1 MMINTAWE
9 ERKRIKEDMNIKVG
23 LAQLSLP
30 RGKPQENLEKVRE
43 WLGRTEVES
52 LDLILLPE
60 LWASGYD
67 LANSSRYASEVD
79 QGIFRE
85 MKRLAAEKELLIGGS
100 LLERD
105 GDQVF
110 NTFFLYGP
118 QKEVYYRKIHLF
130 GLLSE
135 GDWLSA
141 GQHLVMTE
149 IRGIKTGLATCYDLR
164 FPEMFR
170 AYAVGGAEL
179 ILLVAEWPRRR
190 IQHWQK
196 LLEARAIENQLFIAA
211 VNKVGLNQDEILGGK
226 SLMVDPFGNLLVQG
240 GEEQEL
246 LTAELAM
253 ESVEKARRWIPVL
266 SDRSPRAYRDLREF

>member
-1 MMINTAWE
+1 
-9 ERKRIKEDMNIKVG
+9 MNIRVG

-30 RGKPQENLEKVRE
+30 RGKQQENLDKVRE
-43 WLGRTEVES
+43 RLAAVDREN

-67 LANSSRYASEVD
+67 LANSSRYASGVY
-79 QGIFRE
+79 QGFFRE
-85 MKRLAAEKELLIGGS
+85 MKLLAEEKKLLLGGS

-105 GDQVF
+105 GDQIF
-110 NTFFLYGP
+110 NTFYLYGP
-118 QKEVYYRKIHLF
+118 GKEVYYRKIHLF

-141 GQHLVMTE
+141 GQHLVMTDLG
-149 IRGIKTGLATCYDLR
+149 GIKTGLAICYDLR

-170 AYAVGGAEL
+170 AYAVAGVEM
-179 ILLVAEWPRRR
+179 ILLVAEWPQRR

-196 LLEARAIENQLFIAA
+196 LLEARAIENQLFVAA
-211 VNKVGLNQDEILGGK
+211 VNKVGRNQEEVLGGN
-226 SLMVDPFGNLLVQG
+226 SMIVDPFGNLLVQG

-246 LTAELAM
+246 LIAKLEMGA
-253 ESVEKARRWIPVL
+253 VEKARRWIPVL
-266 SDRSPRAYRDLREF
+266 RDRSPRAYRDLQEY